1 MNFTILIICAIMI
14 YWLLCEFYE
23 DLNYKIKEKI
33 KDYIFILSIRKS
45 DINIIEYI
53 IISGE
58 FKFNINKIQ
67 TSRYLKSISND
78 FIIKYIIQLKSS
90 DFLRYEN
97 TVINIYNIRSIEE
110 DGLICFN
117 DGYYVIS
124 KLDIELIMG
133 KWQSMVRERKLKEL
147 LKTI

>member
-1 MNFTILIICAIMI
+1 MI
-14 YWLLCEFYE
+14 YWLLCEFFE

-67 TSRYLKSISND
+67 TSRYLKS
-78 FIIKYIIQLKSS
+78 
-90 DFLRYEN
+90 
-97 TVINIYNIRSIEE
+97 
-110 DGLICFN
+110 
-117 DGYYVIS
+117 

-147 LKTI
+147 IEGY

>member
-1 MNFTILIICAIMI
+1 MENTRNYVIL
-14 YWLLCEFYE
+14 
-23 DLNYKIKEKI
+23 
-33 KDYIFILSIRKS
+33 YINGKQVKVQ
-45 DINIIEYI
+45 
-53 IISGE
+53 GE
-58 FKFNINKIQ
+58 QVFQ
-67 TSRYLKSISND
+67 SL
-78 FIIKYIIQLKSS
+78 S

>member
-1 MNFTILIICAIMI
+1 M
-14 YWLLCEFYE
+14 YWLLCEFFE

-90 DFLRYEN
+90 DFLRYEK
-97 TVINIYNIRSIEE
+97 YSHKY
-110 DGLICFN
+110 L
-117 DGYYVIS
+117 
-124 KLDIELIMG
+124 
-133 KWQSMVRERKLKEL
+133 
-147 LKTI
+147 